1 MGFPDN
7 FLWGGA
13 IAANQAEEA
22 WNVGGKGWSVQD
34 VATFKPGVSS
44 RDFAAHVRISRKAIL
59 KAVCDKDDTM
69 YPKRRGIDFYHRYKG
84 DLELFSEM
92 GFQVLRVSIAWTR
105 LYPTGREE
113 TPNPEGVAFYHQLF
127 QEMKKHNI
135 QPLITLSHYEMPL
148 MLALD
153 WNGWTD
159 RKVIDCFL
167 RFCCTCFQEYGRYA
181 KYWITFNEIDSII
194 RHPFTSAGIIP
205 EQCLDGNV
213 EAACWQAL
221 HHQFVA
227 SALATQMLHKMVPGA
242 KMGCMLTKLTTY
254 PLTCAPQ
261 DMLAAQGFEL
271 DNLFFTDVMV
281 FGKYPRRTLSAIE
294 KKGMNILMEAQDL
307 QILRTGTVDYVAF
320 SYYMSRAETVTP
332 DAEQTPGNTILG
344 VKNPYLECSEWGWQ
358 IDPQGLK
365 YSLIELYDRYRM
377 PLLVVENGFGA
388 KDVLEPDGSVHDP
401 YRIAYL
407 HAHIEQM
414 EQAVDEG
421 VELLGYT
428 SWGPIDLISAST
440 NQMSKR
446 YGYIFPR

>member
-13 IAANQAEEA
+13 IAANQAEGA

-44 RDFAAHVRISRKAIL
+44 RNFAAHVRISRKAIL

-227 SALATQMLHKMVPGA
+227 SALATQMQHRSSGFADPAASGA
-242 KMGCMLTKLTTY
+242 GISRI
-254 PLTCAPQ
+254 
-261 DMLAAQGFEL
+261 G
-271 DNLFFTDVMV
+271 
-281 FGKYPRRTLSAIE
+281 
-294 KKGMNILMEAQDL
+294 
-307 QILRTGTVDYVAF
+307 DY
-320 SYYMSRAETVTP
+320 
-332 DAEQTPGNTILG
+332 GN
-344 VKNPYLECSEWGWQ
+344 
-358 IDPQGLK
+358 
-365 YSLIELYDRYRM
+365 LYDPGRNRRM
-377 PLLVVENGFGA
+377 
-388 KDVLEPDGSVHDP
+388 
-401 YRIAYL
+401 
-407 HAHIEQM
+407 M
-414 EQAVDEG
+414 
-421 VELLGYT
+421 
-428 SWGPIDLISAST
+428 
-440 NQMSKR
+440 
-446 YGYIFPR
+446 